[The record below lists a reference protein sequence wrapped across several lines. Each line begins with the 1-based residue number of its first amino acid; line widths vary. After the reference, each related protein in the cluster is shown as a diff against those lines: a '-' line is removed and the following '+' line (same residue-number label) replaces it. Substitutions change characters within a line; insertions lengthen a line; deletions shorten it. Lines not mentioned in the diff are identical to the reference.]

1 MKIKLRLP
9 SLSIRALFVLTF
21 SVCALQAAGQEIR
34 RLLVNPAPIY
44 PEMARQLNLAG
55 TVKIEVVIGPDGE
68 IKETKVIGGHPLLVE
83 SALKALHDW
92 KYEKAPTETRLQLE
106 FKFHR

>member
-1 MKIKLRLP
+1 MKITLHLP
-9 SLSIRALFVLTF
+9 PLFIRVLFVLTL
-21 SVCALQAAGQEIR
+21 SVCAFQAAGQEVR
-34 RLLVNPAPIY
+34 KLLVNPAPIY

-68 IKETKVIGGHPLLVE
+68 IKETKVIGGHPLLIE

>member
-1 MKIKLRLP
+1 MKIKLHLTP
-9 SLSIRALFVLTF
+9 LSIRALFVLAF
-21 SVCALQAAGQEIR
+21 SVCALQAAGQEAR
-34 RLLVNPAPIY
+34 KLLVNPAPIY

-68 IKETKVIGGHPLLVE
+68 IKETKVIGGHPLLTE
-83 SALKALHDW
+83 SALKDLHDW

-106 FKFHR
+106 F